1 MPHLGPSNLKLHF
14 THYST
19 NEVVVAYEDKNIC
32 VPQ

>member
-1 MPHLGPSNLKLHF
+1 MPHLRPNNLKLHF
-14 THYST
+14 RPYST